1 MSAEA
6 RSKHASNM
14 PSQRLLSE
22 DAERVIDA
30 IWRNRWRALL
40 AVDDLVEALV
50 DAVAKQ
56 DLLAETYFC
65 FTSDHGF
72 RLGQHN
78 IMIGKRHPHDVD
90 TRIQL
95 VVRGPGIR
103 PGSTIDASSRTWTW
117 HRRLR
122 TWPGCPCGTSGTAG
136 PCGRSSSARTS
147 RGATQYQ
154 SSTGFWN
161 REVKCVGCASA
172 SRQRPERRLCRGH
185 CWGHRSGLRGR
196 LLPRRTRSE

>member
-1 MSAEA
+1 MEVDAAIQDERAVNLISTQVHGPFLPAPWHADVWDDDWPRRAPRKAWNMSAEA
-6 RSKHASNM
+6 RSKHASNI
-14 PSQRLLSE
+14 PSQRLLSV

-40 AVDDLVEALV
+40 AVDDLVVALV

-90 TRIQL
+90 TRIPL

-103 PGSTIDASSRTWTW
+103 PGSTIDALVTCLLYTSPSPRDGLLSRM
-117 HRRLR
+117 
-122 TWPGCPCGTSGTAG
+122 P
-136 PCGRSSSARTS
+136 SSA
-147 RGATQYQ
+147 
-154 SSTGFWN
+154 
-161 REVKCVGCASA
+161 
-172 SRQRPERRLCRGH
+172 
-185 CWGHRSGLRGR
+185 
-196 LLPRRTRSE
+196 